1 MNNVYIYDPSL
12 ASKKYQKSLE
22 KLETRLTDLGLS
34 GKIYRLA
41 PMTRVQEIVKDE
53 LKKLAKTIVVVG
65 GDQLIT
71 RVAGL
76 MTGSQAPLG
85 VIPIGDSSICANA
98 LGIDSENACR
108 VLAARRIICMD
119 LGKVNSGEIF
129 LSQLSLT
136 IKDPI
141 IKIDDQI
148 TASVEGNANIQ
159 IVNVLPDDYGYKG
172 PIASPEDG
180 RLNAYIFKIES
191 GLFKKDVSQSSIA
204 CKRLEFSSGP
214 HSVVLDGSLEVKG
227 VKEVSIF
234 PQAISVIVGKERGF

>member
-1 MNNVYIYDPSL
+1 MNNVYIYDHSL

-41 PMTRVQEIVKDE
+41 PMTRVQEIIRDE
-53 LKKLAKTIVVVG
+53 LKKSAKTIVVVG

-71 RVAGL
+71 KVAGL
-76 MTGSQAPLG
+76 MAGNQVPLG
-85 VIPIGDSSICANA
+85 VIPIGETTICANA

-119 LGKVNSGEIF
+119 LGRVNSGEIF
-129 LSQLSLT
+129 LSQLSLSA
-136 IKDPI
+136 KNLK

-148 TASVEGNANIQ
+148 TASVEGNTNIQ
-159 IVNVLPDDYGYKG
+159 IANVLPDNYGYKG
-172 PIASPEDG
+172 LIVSPEDG

-191 GLFKKDVSQSSIA
+191 GIFKKDISQSSIA
-204 CKRLEFSSGP
+204 CKRLEILSGP
-214 HSVVLDGSLEVKG
+214 YSAILDGSLEVKG
-227 VKEVSIF
+227 IKEVTIF